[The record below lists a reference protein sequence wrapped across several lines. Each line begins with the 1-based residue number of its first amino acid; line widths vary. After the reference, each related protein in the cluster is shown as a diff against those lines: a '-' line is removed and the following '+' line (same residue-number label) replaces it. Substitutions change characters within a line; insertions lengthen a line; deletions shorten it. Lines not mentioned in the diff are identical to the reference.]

1 MGAYKYLEELWRK
14 KQSDLMTFI
23 MRVRTWEYRQLPVI
37 TRVNHPTRPDKARRL
52 GYKAK
57 DGYVVYRVRVRRG
70 GRKRPVPKGIVCGKP
85 ASVGVNQLKPT
96 RNLRSKAEERVGR
109 ALGGLRVLNSYWIA
123 QDGVYKYY
131 EVIMCDPA
139 HNAIRND
146 PRINW
151 ISRPQHKHREMRGL
165 TSAGKSGRGLRAK
178 GHLNAKTRPSRRA
191 NYKRRNQISLRR
203 FR

>member
-23 MRVRTWEYRQLPVI
+23 QRVRTWEYRQLPVI
-37 TRVNHPTRPDKARRL
+37 HRANRSTRPDKARRL

-57 DGYVVYRVRVRRG
+57 DGYVIYRVRVRRG
-70 GRKRPVPKGIVCGKP
+70 GRKRPVPKGIVSGKP
-85 ASVGVNQLKPT
+85 ASVGINQLKPT

-109 ALGGLRVLNSYWIA
+109 AIGGLRCLNSYWIA
-123 QDGVYKYY
+123 QDGTYKYY
-131 EVIMCDPA
+131 EVIMIDHS

-151 ISRPQHKHREMRGL
+151 IAKPQHKHREMRGL
-165 TSAGKSGRGLRAK
+165 TSAGKEGRGLRVK

-191 NYKRRNQISLRR
+191 NYRRRHALRLRR
-203 FR
+203 YR